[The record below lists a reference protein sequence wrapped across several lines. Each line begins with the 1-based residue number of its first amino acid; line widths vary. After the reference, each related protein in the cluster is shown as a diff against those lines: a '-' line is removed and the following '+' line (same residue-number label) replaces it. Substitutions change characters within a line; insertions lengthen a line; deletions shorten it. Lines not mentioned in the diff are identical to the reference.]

1 MAFMKVAALDDLW
14 GGEMAAHIVAG
25 RKILLVRIGDRTY
38 AYEDR
43 CAHLGVALSEGRL
56 EGDVLTCSAHDW
68 QYDVRSGKGINP
80 ASACLTPFA
89 VRIEAGNIMVDVD
102 RTVR

>member
-1 MAFMKVAALDDLW
+1 MAFTKVAALDDLW
-14 GGEMAAHIVAG
+14 GGEMTARIVAG
-25 RKILLVRIGDRTY
+25 RKILLVRIGDHTY

-56 EGDVLTCSAHDW
+56 DGDVLTCSAHDW

-102 RTVR
+102 RSVR